1 MNWLEIIG
9 TAVGLVYLY
18 LEYKASIWLWI
29 AGIVMPA
36 IYVVVYYQAGLYAD
50 VGINIY
56 YLLAAFY
63 GLWVWFRPTDKKSD
77 SQNQLGIT
85 HLPKKYLPAM
95 AALTLILTVAFALL
109 LDHYL
114 APGARRC
121 YICIPVLSAI
131 TFGLL
136 PFAACFVSG
145 MEALK
150 LAAVGCLVFT
160 VTTWLF
166 TAIQE
171 RLSTGPAAKASAFFS
186 AVSLY
191 MAAQCFM
198 GILL

>member
-85 HLPKKYLPAM
+85 HLPKKHLPAM

-109 LDHYL
+109 LDHATDSTVPWADSFTTALSIIGMWML
-114 APGARRC
+114 AKK
-121 YICIPVLSAI
+121 YIEQWWVWGIVDFSCA
-131 TFGLL
+131 LL
-136 PFAACFVSG
+136 YVYK
-145 MEALK
+145 ELY
-150 LAAVGCLVFT
+150 
-160 VTTWLF
+160 F
-166 TAIQE
+166 TAGLYALYTVIV
-171 RLSTGPAAKASAFFS
+171 FFG
-186 AVSLY
+186 Y
-191 MAAQCFM
+191 RKWKQ
-198 GILL
+198 LLLESQNPLQ